1 MIAEMLEAILIGA
14 AIFLLVMF
22 TVACYY
28 IAYRMFRE
36 YREDTYMKGDKVCL
50 YGGFGL
56 IFCAMILS
64 LVLLMGLAQEM
75 GW

>member
-1 MIAEMLEAILIGA
+1 MIAEMLETILTGA
-14 AIFLLVMF
+14 AISLLVMF

-28 IAYRMFRE
+28 IAYRVFRE
-36 YREDTYMKGDKVCL
+36 YREDEYMKGDKVCL
-50 YGGFGL
+50 YGGLGL
-56 IFCAMILS
+56 ISCAVILS